1 MIINDQHWSNKATNG
16 NRMEQQRQGPQFN
29 WQLETWKG
37 STMVDRLQLSNHLLI
52 EDGTKSPCRS
62 ISCSQWAPSWIISS
76 AANLLLI
83 PPSSPPRRRGN
94 TAESCQPQ
102 GQRHSLS
109 HTLNGGRKAHNSH
122 CQDLKKTHNSKMEII
137 LLSTAQQ
144 NHSQKSL
151 MKSFATWATWEREWL
166 RTIHSWCA

>member
-122 CQDLKKTHNSKMEII
+122 CQDLKKKRT
-137 LLSTAQQ
+137 TA
-144 NHSQKSL
+144 KW
-151 MKSFATWATWEREWL
+151 KSFYSALPNKIIVRKV
-166 RTIHSWCA
+166 SWKASQPELHGNGND